1 MIAVYLAML
10 ETDVDRDKF
19 MKLYESYEKKLFAIA
34 LRILENNEK
43 AEDAV
48 QQAWLRIIQHWER
61 VSCLEWDLAG
71 GYAVTT
77 VKNAAIDILRQ
88 EKRVEPLPAT
98 WDPPAR
104 EESQDE
110 YQYLVSTFYTN
121 ALIEK
126 SFFRPFEKA
135 QSKKCIFLS
144 TLSFL
149 LLC

>member
-19 MKLYESYEKKLFAIA
+19 MKLYESYEKKLFAVA

-71 GYAVTT
+71 GYAVTI
-77 VKNAAIDILRQ
+77 VKMLQSIFFG
-88 EKRVEPLPAT
+88 KK
-98 WDPPAR
+98 
-104 EESQDE
+104 
-110 YQYLVSTFYTN
+110 
-121 ALIEK
+121 K
-126 SFFRPFEKA
+126 SRTTPCDMGP
-135 QSKKCIFLS
+135 SS
-144 TLSFL
+144 S
-149 LLC
+149 

>member
-88 EKRVEPLPAT
+88 EKSPLRWHGRRSGSCGFQWRAAP
-98 WDPPAR
+98 
-104 EESQDE
+104 
-110 YQYLVSTFYTN
+110 
-121 ALIEK
+121 
-126 SFFRPFEKA
+126 
-135 QSKKCIFLS
+135 LS
-144 TLSFL
+144 
-149 LLC
+149 

>member
-19 MKLYESYEKKLFAIA
+19 MKLYESYEKKLFAVA

-88 EKRVEPLPAT
+88 EKE
-98 WDPPAR
+98 
-104 EESQDE
+104 
-110 YQYLVSTFYTN
+110 
-121 ALIEK
+121 
-126 SFFRPFEKA
+126 
-135 QSKKCIFLS
+135 
-144 TLSFL
+144 
-149 LLC
+149 

>member
-61 VSCLEWDLAG
+61 VRTAVLMWEDLETNTIFRLRG
-71 GYAVTT
+71 VLS
-77 VKNAAIDILRQ
+77 KEDILYM
-88 EKRVEPLPAT
+88 A
-98 WDPPAR
+98 
-104 EESQDE
+104 ESMTR
-110 YQYLVSTFYTN
+110 S
-121 ALIEK
+121 EK
-126 SFFRPFEKA
+126 SNK
-135 QSKKCIFLS
+135 
-144 TLSFL
+144 T
-149 LLC
+149 